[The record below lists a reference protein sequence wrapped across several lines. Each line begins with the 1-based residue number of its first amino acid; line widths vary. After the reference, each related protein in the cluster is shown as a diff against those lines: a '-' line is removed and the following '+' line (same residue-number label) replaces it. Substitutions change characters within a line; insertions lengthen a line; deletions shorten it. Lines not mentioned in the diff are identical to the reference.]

1 MATKAPK
8 KDDAPKEAK
17 ATTTPKHT
25 KSPKLTKIINSGDGQ
40 NKVPFSVV
48 EAYKSLRVHLV
59 SALSNIG
66 GKVVA
71 ISSPNAAEGK
81 STTSINIAIVLSQL
95 NKRVVLVDADARRA
109 SVHQKLKLDNKT
121 GCTDILSGNAKYG
134 DVLIKHN
141 DYMDIIT
148 SGSSHNNA
156 TELFCSLK
164 FDKLLSELK
173 DNYDYVIVDTPPIN
187 LVSDALT
194 ISQKC
199 DGILLLV
206 RASVTTYE
214 AFKKTLSSAEKLGI
228 NVLGSVM
235 NGVGSRNDKYYRYNK
250 YKYRY
255 GYYNK
260 RYNYYN
266 SYYGKPRKE

>member
-8 KDDAPKEAK
+8 ETLAPKEANAVKEKKRSK
-17 ATTTPKHT
+17 ASKP
-25 KSPKLTKIINSGDGQ
+25 TKIINSGDGQ

-59 SALSNIG
+59 STLAKTG

-71 ISSPNAAEGK
+71 ISSPNASEGK
-81 STTSINIAIVLSQL
+81 STTSINIAITLSQL
-95 NKRVVLVDADARRA
+95 NKKVILVDADARRT
-109 SVHQKLKLDNKT
+109 SVHQKLKIDNKN
-121 GCTDILSGNAKYG
+121 GCTDILSGKAKYT

-141 DYMDIIT
+141 AYMDVIT
-148 SGSSHNNA
+148 SGSNHANA
-156 TELFCSLK
+156 TELFCAPE
-164 FDKLLSELK
+164 FDTLLAELK
-173 DNYDYVIVDTPPIN
+173 DNYDYIIVDTPPIN

-199 DGILLLV
+199 DGALLIV
-206 RASVTTYE
+206 RTSVTTYE
-214 AFKKTLSSAEKLGI
+214 AFKKALSSAEKLGI

-235 NGVGSRNDKYYRYNK
+235 NGVGSRNDKYYNYNK

-266 SYYGKPRKE
+266 SYYGKPSKE